1 MTRNDSQITV
11 TQLPHAPGSPA
22 VYLCRF
28 VICVAMLVFFSTNAR
43 ADGIDVVPF
52 LTRVGGWHVHPAISV
67 GLMIGLMLVNYLVN
81 VAVIG
86 IPSAKASQTKLRVF
100 ARDLIGFTLLAQ
112 IADRLAAIAGLLVG
126 LFIIDLIAI
135 RGEQGL
141 LKGALLGLALNFV
154 FAGLAIG
161 FLALWYARRRWG
173 ISKRPSRVIAIA
185 AGVIT
190 NPSWLLAA
198 YAANHGA
205 NR

>member
-1 MTRNDSQITV
+1 MRQIDVSRLPSALRARVGYLWRLVACLGLLLGLSTV
-11 TQLPHAPGSPA
+11 
-22 VYLCRF
+22 
-28 VICVAMLVFFSTNAR
+28 AR
-43 ADGIDVVPF
+43 ADGIDIVPF
-52 LTRVGGWHVHPAISV
+52 LTRVGGWRDHPLTSV
-67 GLMIGLMLVNYLVN
+67 ALVVGLMLVNYLVN

-86 IPSAKASQTKLRVF
+86 IPSAKTSQTKLRVF

-126 LFIIDLIAI
+126 LFIIDLIGI
-135 RGEQGL
+135 SGEQGL

-161 FLALWYARRRWG
+161 FLALWYVRRRWG
-173 ISKRPSRVIAIA
+173 ISKRPARIIAIA

-190 NPSWLLAA
+190 NPAWLMAA
-198 YAANHGA
+198 YLA

>member
-1 MTRNDSQITV
+1 MTQIDV
-11 TQLPHAPGSPA
+11 NRFPSASGSRA
-22 VYLCRF
+22 VHLYRL
-28 VICVAMLVFFSTNAR
+28 VICLAMLVFFSTNAR
-43 ADGIDVVPF
+43 ADGIDIVPF
-52 LTRVGGWHVHPAISV
+52 LTRVGGWRDHPLTSV
-67 GLMIGLMLVNYLVN
+67 ALVVGLMLVNYLVN

-126 LFIIDLIAI
+126 LFIIDLIGI
-135 RGEQGL
+135 SGEQGL
-141 LKGALLGLALNFV
+141 LKGALLGLALNFI

-161 FLALWYARRRWG
+161 FLALWYVRRRWG
-173 ISKRPSRVIAIA
+173 ISKRPARVIAIA

-190 NPSWLLAA
+190 NPAWLLAA
-198 YAANHGA
+198 YAANRVA